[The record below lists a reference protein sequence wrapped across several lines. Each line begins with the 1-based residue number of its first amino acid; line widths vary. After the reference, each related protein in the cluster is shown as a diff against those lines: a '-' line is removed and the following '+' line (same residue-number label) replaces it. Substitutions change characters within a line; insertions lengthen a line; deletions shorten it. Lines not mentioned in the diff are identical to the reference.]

1 MFVDFLSSNQEK
13 IFLEAVDQKFEL
25 MNLNNNNYYYNE
37 KNEDNNFE
45 EKLEKLNGN
54 YYEILFFSDNEKDYS
69 TDDEISEE
77 TKNNNNYNENEKNIR
92 KLNIKDIINIDKS
105 YIDNFK
111 NNFFNILL
119 SRFQNKF
126 N

>member
-77 TKNNNNYNENEKNIR
+77 IKNNNNENEKNIR
-92 KLNIKDIINIDKS
+92 KLNIKDIINIDKC

>member
-25 MNLNNNNYYYNE
+25 MNINNNNYNSNE

-54 YYEILFFSDNEKDYS
+54 YYEILFFSEECS

-77 TKNNNNYNENEKNIR
+77 IKQNNNNNNNNK
-92 KLNIKDIINIDKS
+92 KLNIKDIINFDKRF
-105 YIDNFK
+105 IDNFK
-111 NNFFNILL
+111 NKFYNILL
-119 SRFQNKF
+119 SRFQN

>member
-25 MNLNNNNYYYNE
+25 MNINNNNYYSNE
-37 KNEDNNFE
+37 KNDDNNFE

-54 YYEILFFSDNEKDYS
+54 YYEILFFSDECS
-69 TDDEISEE
+69 TDDENSEE
-77 TKNNNNYNENEKNIR
+77 IKNNNNNNKNEKIIK
-92 KLNIKDIINIDKS
+92 KLNIKNIINIDKRF
-105 YIDNFK
+105 INNFK
-111 NNFFNILL
+111 NEFYKKLL
-119 SRFQNKF
+119 SKLQN